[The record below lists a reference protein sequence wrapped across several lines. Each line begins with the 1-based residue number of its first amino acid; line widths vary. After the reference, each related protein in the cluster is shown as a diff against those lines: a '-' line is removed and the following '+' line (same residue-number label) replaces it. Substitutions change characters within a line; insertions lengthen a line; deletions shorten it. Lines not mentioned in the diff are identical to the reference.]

1 MVAVSAP
8 IITARGSLGYPG
20 IVAGIYDELGI
31 GAIIDRCVP
40 KTRHHHLTPGQA
52 VKAMTLNSRGF
63 VERRL
68 YLFQEFFTT
77 ISVETLLGDGV
88 TLDHLTDDCMGRTLD
103 AIAEYGPTK
112 LFNEIVVSTALQTE
126 LGTEL
131 IHVDTTNFSV
141 YGDYDPDF
149 NCSSI
154 SITKGFPRD
163 GRWDL
168 NRFVYGLATNQVGI
182 LLFMQTFP
190 GNKSDKQSISP

>member
-77 ISVETLLGDGV
+77 ISVETLLGDGI
-88 TLDHLTDDCMGRTLD
+88 TLEHLPDDCLGRTLD
-103 AIAEYGPTK
+103 AIAEYGPISR
-112 LFNEIVVSTALQTE
+112 LFNEIVVATALQTE
-126 LGTEL
+126 HGTEHSSMSIPRTSASTGTTTPTL
-131 IHVDTTNFSV
+131 IAPRSQLQR
-141 YGDYDPDF
+141 
-149 NCSSI
+149 
-154 SITKGFPRD
+154 GFPGTVD
-163 GRWDL
+163 G
-168 NRFVYGLATNQVGI
+168 I
-182 LLFMQTFP
+182 
-190 GNKSDKQSISP
+190 